1 MAMDWL
7 TYEPNACY
15 VFDRDYFNLSRLFT
29 IEKREPFFI
38 ILEKFHP
45 DYVIED
51 GLDLCEGSD
60 NVLSDQTV
68 RFSGK
73 RNKGNYP
80 NPIRRIVCYSPELK
94 RTFTYYTNNFYLK
107 SSDIA
112 LLYKYRWQVELF
124 FKWIKQHLKVKRF
137 WGENGNAVRVQI
149 HVAIITYC
157 LVGIIEHDMQ
167 LHRPIVENMCIL
179 GSSLLI
185 KDNIRDLLEPTKN
198 PRKEDCLKQIQ
209 IEF

>member
-1 MAMDWL
+1 M
-7 TYEPNACY
+7 
-15 VFDRDYFNLSRLFT
+15 
-29 IEKREPFFI
+29 
-38 ILEKFHP
+38 
-45 DYVIED
+45 IED

-80 NPIRRIVCYSPELK
+80 IPIRRIVYYSPEFK

-107 SSDIA
+107 ASDIA
-112 LLYKYRWQVELF
+112 LLYKCRWQVELF
-124 FKWIKQHLKVKRF
+124 FKWIKQHLRVKRF
-137 WGENGNAVRVQI
+137 WGENENVVRIQI

-167 LHRPIVENMCIL
+167 LH
-179 GSSLLI
+179 
-185 KDNIRDLLEPTKN
+185 
-198 PRKEDCLKQIQ
+198 QIGRAHV
-209 IEF
+209 